1 VILGKY
7 FQESVPEGVLLIQ
20 NELKDHIK
28 EETMDKAETN
38 GYLKAVELQLRA
50 VEDALTL
57 IEREGVLD
65 DPAYETFRKVK
76 VDLVN
81 LTQKFTEVRGWNR

>member
-1 VILGKY
+1 
-7 FQESVPEGVLLIQ
+7 
-20 NELKDHIK
+20 
-28 EETMDKAETN
+28 MDKAETN

-57 IEREGVLD
+57 IGLEGDLND
-65 DPAYETFRKVK
+65 AAYEVFSNVK
-76 VDLVN
+76 FDIIN